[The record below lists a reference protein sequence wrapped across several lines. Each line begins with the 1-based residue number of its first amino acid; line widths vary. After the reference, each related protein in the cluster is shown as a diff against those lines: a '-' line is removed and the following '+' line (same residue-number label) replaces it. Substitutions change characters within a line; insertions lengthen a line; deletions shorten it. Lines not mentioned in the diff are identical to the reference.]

1 MLRAL
6 ELRPGWPMKGSFP
19 SPPGI
24 EPNVEGD
31 RDDDGFLCLLDRK
44 KDMIASGGVNV
55 FASDFEEVLMQH
67 PDVQEVAVIG
77 RPKMG

>member
-1 MLRAL
+1 
-6 ELRPGWPMKGSFP
+6 MKGSFP

-55 FASDFEEVLMQH
+55 FAGDFEEVLMQH